1 MEVEPPQNGIPIAL
15 LLEGAARPEKELC
28 YRVSD
33 AAAQESEG
41 WALCRLPLR
50 VQEMPVER
58 MHPLLCS

>member
-41 WALCRLPLR
+41 WALCRLPL
-50 VQEMPVER
+50 P
-58 MHPLLCS
+58 SA